1 MDALKVAFCDDD
13 KTSLNVIAGAVA
25 SILQQ
30 QEIPAQVEKYTSPL
44 ELLDCCQRM
53 QMDLVFLDIEMPG
66 LNGIELGQKLRKVT
80 AATEIIYVSHREDCV
95 FHALQVH
102 PFGFVRKS
110 HFLKDIE
117 DVTRS
122 YLTMLEKRRTEKNV
136 VVQTQSGYL
145 RVPVSH
151 VLYFEGGGTYQHMY
165 VEGRTEPVRIT
176 SRMQKLEEEL
186 TPHGFLRV
194 HKGYL
199 VNFSAIDRFGG
210 DELVLTSG
218 TSIPISRSKVRE
230 VREKYLQLSREN
242 GVMLF

>member
-1 MDALKVAFCDDD
+1 M
-13 KTSLNVIAGAVA
+13 
-25 SILQQ
+25 
-30 QEIPAQVEKYTSPL
+30 
-44 ELLDCCQRM
+44 
-53 QMDLVFLDIEMPG
+53 
-66 LNGIELGQKLRKVT
+66 
-80 AATEIIYVSHREDCV
+80 
-95 FHALQVH
+95 
-102 PFGFVRKS
+102 
-110 HFLKDIE
+110 
-117 DVTRS
+117 
-122 YLTMLEKRRTEKNV
+122 
-136 VVQTQSGYL
+136 
-145 RVPVSH
+145 
-151 VLYFEGGGTYQHMY
+151 EGH
-165 VEGRTEPVRIT
+165 TEPVRIT

>member
-1 MDALKVAFCDDD
+1 M
-13 KTSLNVIAGAVA
+13 
-25 SILQQ
+25 
-30 QEIPAQVEKYTSPL
+30 
-44 ELLDCCQRM
+44 
-53 QMDLVFLDIEMPG
+53 
-66 LNGIELGQKLRKVT
+66 
-80 AATEIIYVSHREDCV
+80 

-218 TSIPISRSKVRE
+218 MSIPISRSKVRE

>member
-1 MDALKVAFCDDD
+1 MDALKIAFCDDD

-66 LNGIELGQKLRKVT
+66 LNGIELGQKLREVT

-122 YLTMLEKRRTEKNV
+122 YLTMLEKCRTEKNV

-165 VEGRTEPVRIT
+165 VEGHTEPVRIT